1 MIQSGESEP
10 RPKQGRPGE
19 LIAAPQFATCG
30 ADDADGVNAVVP
42 VGREALLFRW
52 RGYADPA
59 SRTRPAP
66 RFHAPRGLMAETL
79 TPPLLA
85 EHEGSDQHAR
95 DTCFV
100 FAAVVDDGD
109 RRGRARGR
117 PPAVTDHGRSLAR
130 RLGGSRDPG

>member
-1 MIQSGESEP
+1 M
-10 RPKQGRPGE
+10 
-19 LIAAPQFATCG
+19 AAHLLVATCG

-42 VGREALLFRW
+42 VGPEALLFRW

-85 EHEGSDQHAR
+85 NLETPPVAGGPAAGADQFGVALWHELGCDAG
-95 DTCFV
+95 V
-100 FAAVVDDGD
+100 EV
-109 RRGRARGR
+109 R
-117 PPAVTDHGRSLAR
+117 PRR
-130 RLGGSRDPG
+130 RLQNA